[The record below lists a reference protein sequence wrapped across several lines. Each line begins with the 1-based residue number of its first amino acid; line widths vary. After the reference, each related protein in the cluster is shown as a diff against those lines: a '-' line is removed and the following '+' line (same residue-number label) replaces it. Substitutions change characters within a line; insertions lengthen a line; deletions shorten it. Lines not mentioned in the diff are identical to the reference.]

1 MDSLHTDVRVLRRIP
16 SNVLK
21 LMFSIFSLRFASQ
34 CIDIVLRNQLLFF
47 SDSERAKGKKKKK
60 KNMQD
65 RMRVKIL
72 HVVIYFAWVANVA
85 AFILK
90 HLAPLLFNIK

>member
-47 SDSERAKGKKKKK
+47 SDSERAKGKKKKH
-60 KNMQD
+60 MQD
-65 RMRVKIL
+65 RMRVKF
-72 HVVIYFAWVANVA
+72 YM
-85 AFILK
+85 
-90 HLAPLLFNIK
+90 

>member
-1 MDSLHTDVRVLRRIP
+1 M
-16 SNVLK
+16 
-21 LMFSIFSLRFASQ
+21 
-34 CIDIVLRNQLLFF
+34 
-47 SDSERAKGKKKKK
+47 KGQKEKKKKK
-60 KNMQD
+60 HMQD

-90 HLAPLLFNIK
+90 HLAPLLFSIK

>member
-1 MDSLHTDVRVLRRIP
+1 
-16 SNVLK
+16 
-21 LMFSIFSLRFASQ
+21 MFSIFSLRFTSQ
-34 CIDIVLRNQLLFF
+34 CIDIVLRIQLLFF
-47 SDSERAKGKKKKK
+47 SERKGKRKKKKK
-60 KNMQD
+60 HMQD

-90 HLAPLLFNIK
+90 HLAPLLFSIK